1 MHLLKLTCGYKTEAA
16 AVRNA
21 RTLAA
26 TLRSVAGDAVEILGP
41 TPAFYERMRD
51 TYRWQLI
58 IKSPQRR
65 ELVALLQHLPSAHW
79 QAELDPMSL
88 L

>member
-1 MHLLKLTCGYKTEAA
+1 M
-16 AVRNA
+16 
-21 RTLAA
+21 
-26 TLRSVAGDAVEILGP
+26 EILGP
-41 TPAFYERMRD
+41 TPAFYERVRS

-58 IKSPQRR
+58 IKAKRRQDLVNLLSRVPQ
-65 ELVALLQHLPSAHW
+65 HHW